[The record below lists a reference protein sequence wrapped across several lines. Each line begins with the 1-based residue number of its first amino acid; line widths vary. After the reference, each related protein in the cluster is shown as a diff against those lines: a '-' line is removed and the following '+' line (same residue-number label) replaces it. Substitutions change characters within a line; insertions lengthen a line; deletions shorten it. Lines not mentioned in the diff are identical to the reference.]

1 MSNGPAAIPRQYAVK
16 PTQRLSSNGHLA
28 SSADDENDPVLA
40 EAKLLEMITSLRQLI
55 NSNAQ
60 LDEALEN
67 EHDEDLLQA
76 LEENEGVI
84 LRRTNEAA
92 ALAAKIASRGGVK
105 ITLEDKIPKY
115 EGSEALRKIRAK
127 KESESIKGAGLYL

>member
-1 MSNGPAAIPRQYAVK
+1 MSNGPAAVPRQYIVK
-16 PTQRLSSNGHLA
+16 PAQRRSSSGHLV

-92 ALAAKIASRGGVK
+92 VLAAKIASRGGAK